1 MQASLPSPNNVPRS
15 CCLHL
20 DLGYRESPASPTK
33 RSVSVCVWYQWLY
46 FLPVQREY
54 LLVKTGICQSD
65 GGSAWRYNGVLHPTG
80 VPFINK
86 PKLVHFVNKP
96 KQLTQNIIC
105 IEVFIFIRVLIVL
118 TWFKIQSQWFWKV
131 WKHELCFWG
140 KLWFDWS
147 RVSLDYLDPFS
158 RAEERDGYELA
169 IACSHPESSRKRTHS
184 QTTESPSETQRLW
197 SSGAI
202 VKKDGLDSPA
212 YPTIWWPDAISE
224 APPADHLPAM
234 YWPVYPPAVLPWFI
248 TIGWLPVWD
257 RTTNCSAGLPS
268 VQGSRH
274 SIDHKEPCSENS
286 GAPKMICCR
295 QPCLSMP
302 KLDVWG
308 EV

>member
-1 MQASLPSPNNVPRS
+1 MYKVWPFLFSCDLLFQGSNWCLLLCSYCYQNIVAFGLKTVEFYGRCLELCMSRARVLTTRLLRLLVHGTGNKKMKFFLVPTLIQLMQASLPSPNNVPRS

-131 WKHELCFWG
+131 WKRELCFWG

-147 RVSLDYLDPFS
+147 RV
-158 RAEERDGYELA
+158 
-169 IACSHPESSRKRTHS
+169 
-184 QTTESPSETQRLW
+184 
-197 SSGAI
+197 
-202 VKKDGLDSPA
+202 
-212 YPTIWWPDAISE
+212 
-224 APPADHLPAM
+224 
-234 YWPVYPPAVLPWFI
+234 
-248 TIGWLPVWD
+248 
-257 RTTNCSAGLPS
+257 
-268 VQGSRH
+268 
-274 SIDHKEPCSENS
+274 
-286 GAPKMICCR
+286 
-295 QPCLSMP
+295 
-302 KLDVWG
+302 
-308 EV
+308 